1 MGIVDSIRRMTFS
14 LPVSGRLPVRGN
26 IVSAGGSHLNRFE
39 NIDTSLLDYY
49 LDVVSELREY
59 EKDTFVQGVLR
70 IITTPM
76 LSSMKGS
83 GIIKIATTDK
93 KYMLVKSLMEEY
105 DLPTQIRNNLYK
117 IIYYGSHNIAI
128 SHKARVL
135 STKDLYIPEINISRV
150 VDKSVTNFIMT
161 NKSNFL
167 KTDNILRIGKCDLSL
182 SPGSYDLGLPDD
194 DTETIFNHAGL
205 RTACPLFYYLVEP
218 LKEYI
223 YLSKL
228 VKIIM
233 LRELLVPTIY
243 TMNTNSTDQD
253 VAVELAQR
261 IERLCN
267 AAGDTALTL
276 AASTD
281 ISQLYD
287 QLMSKV
293 RIIPDFQG
301 VMQSQLS
308 EFDPSKLDDKLSKII
323 ESLPDQRSNLLS
335 AIGIPEDLYDGKV
348 TRWDTSSNTDRL
360 DNLIDSYQVSI
371 DESLNNM
378 FYLIFTMIH
387 KSVPDRSLYN
397 CSLFDA
403 SSLSYKKDINKFNS
417 LHEYLESLN
426 KLKDDLSSSDQ
437 LDDDKYDKLV
447 RSTFNNLGLDILKNE
462 R

>member
-1 MGIVDSIRRMTFS
+1 
-14 LPVSGRLPVRGN
+14 
-26 IVSAGGSHLNRFE
+26 
-39 NIDTSLLDYY
+39 
-49 LDVVSELREY
+49 
-59 EKDTFVQGVLR
+59 
-70 IITTPM
+70 
-76 LSSMKGS
+76 
-83 GIIKIATTDK
+83 
-93 KYMLVKSLMEEY
+93 
-105 DLPTQIRNNLYK
+105 
-117 IIYYGSHNIAI
+117 
-128 SHKARVL
+128 
-135 STKDLYIPEINISRV
+135 
-150 VDKSVTNFIMT
+150 
-161 NKSNFL
+161 
-167 KTDNILRIGKCDLSL
+167 
-182 SPGSYDLGLPDD
+182 
-194 DTETIFNHAGL
+194 
-205 RTACPLFYYLVEP
+205 
-218 LKEYI
+218 
-223 YLSKL
+223 
-228 VKIIM
+228 M